1 MEGQIDWIS
10 CRKVSEPC
18 SSENFTMNSKS
29 IEENEYKSKSSVDL
43 EIELESCNSS
53 GAYCDLE
60 FLIEMASRYKK

>member
-1 MEGQIDWIS
+1 
-10 CRKVSEPC
+10 
-18 SSENFTMNSKS
+18 MNSKS